1 MRCGALSDELPSL
14 GDEYFYSALPQRPQD
29 TDAIF
34 DMLDEDRSDH
44 IELHELKASRKML
57 QELAESASAQVMH
70 SAQQCFFRGRS

>member
-1 MRCGALSDELPSL
+1 MKKSQDDNECDE
-14 GDEYFYSALPQRPQD
+14 
-29 TDAIF
+29 IF

-70 SAQQCFFRGRS
+70 SAQQCFFRGKCFILFFHPFWILETV